1 MSAPKIMLRSS
12 PFRRLRA
19 PLAVGV
25 VSLAVLG
32 ACSEGGLVPSD
43 AGPVA
48 TGGAA
53 SGGTTG
59 SGGTASGG
67 GTATGGA
74 ATTGGAS
81 SGGAASGGAS
91 SGGASTGGASS
102 GGAASGGASSGGAGT
117 GGGATEFG
125 LTVTGV
131 DALDNDDCDDGA
143 EETCPL
149 YPEDNTNLGQPVVNV
164 SPAMSWTAG
173 PEGTLSYAMT
183 LIDLSNGDFAHWALW
198 DIAPETLALP
208 AELPP
213 GGTLTT
219 PVALK
224 QASGI
229 GGSEEYFGSGQ
240 CGNVYEF
247 RLYALDTA
255 TLTVQNAAEPSSVIT
270 ALSALTPLGET
281 FVRMQSRDY
290 CTP

>member
-1 MSAPKIMLRSS
+1 MSAPKIVLRSS
-12 PFRRLRA
+12 LFRRLRA
-19 PLAVGV
+19 PLALGF

-43 AGPVA
+43 AGPVG

-53 SGGTTG
+53 SGGATA

-91 SGGASTGGASS
+91 SGGAASTGGASS

-117 GGGATEFG
+117 GGGATEFA

-143 EETCPL
+143 EATCPL
-149 YPEDNTNLGQPVVNV
+149 YPEDNTSFGENV

-173 PEGTLSYAMT
+173 PEGTLSYAIT
-183 LIDLSNGDFAHWALW
+183 LYDISGGNAHWALY
-198 DIAPETLALP
+198 DLPAATLELP
-208 AELPP
+208 AELPS
-213 GGTLTT
+213 GATLTT
-219 PVALK
+219 PVAAK
-224 QASGI
+224 QAGFSAGMP
-229 GGSEEYFGSGQ
+229 SYFGSGA
-240 CGNVYEF
+240 CENVYEF
-247 RLYALDTA
+247 RLYALSTA
-255 TLTVQNAAEPSSVIT
+255 TFEVSGANDAAGVID
-270 ALSALTPLGET
+270 ALEATTPLGET

-290 CTP
+290 CP